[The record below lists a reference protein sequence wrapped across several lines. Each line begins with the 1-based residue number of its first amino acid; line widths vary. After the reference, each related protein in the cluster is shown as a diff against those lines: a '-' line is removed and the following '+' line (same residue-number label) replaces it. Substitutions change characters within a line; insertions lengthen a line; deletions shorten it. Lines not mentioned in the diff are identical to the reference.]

1 MTDANQP
8 PKVAPW
14 RDRIHEVIFEADTR
28 AGKAFDV
35 VLLVLILGSVVAV
48 MLESVP
54 EIQASKAW
62 VFWLHVAEWT
72 FTGLF
77 AVEYVLRLVCV
88 RKPWRYALSFYG
100 VIDLLAIL
108 PAPISLLFPGSQSF
122 AVIRAIRLLRA
133 FRVFKLAH
141 FLSEAT
147 QLRRA
152 LVAGWPKIAVFLMTV
167 LVMIVI
173 VGSAMYFVEG
183 PEAGFTSI
191 PTSVY
196 WAVVTITTVGYG
208 DISPQTPLGKAIASM
223 MMIAGYALIVV
234 PTGVLSAELAR
245 GPKKD
250 PVNTRACP
258 ACGAEGHANDAR
270 FCHACGDEL

>member
-1 MTDANQP
+1 MTEATDS

-14 RDRIHEVIFEADTR
+14 RERIHEVIFEADTP

-35 VLLVLILGSVVAV
+35 VLLILILGSVLAV

-54 EIQASKAW
+54 EINANETW
-62 VFWLHVAEWT
+62 VFWLHVVEWT

-77 AVEYVLRLVCV
+77 AIEYVLRLICV
-88 RKPWRYALSFYG
+88 RKPLRYALSFYG

-108 PAPISLLFPGSQSF
+108 PAPVSLLFPGSQSF

-173 VGSAMYFVEG
+173 VGSAMYFIEG
-183 PEAGFTSI
+183 PDSGFTSI

-208 DISPQTPLGKAIASM
+208 DIAPQTPLGKAIASM

-234 PTGVLSAELAR
+234 PTGVLSAELVR
-245 GPKKD
+245 PSKKE
-250 PVNTRACP
+250 PVNTQACP
-258 ACGAEGHANDAR
+258 ACGAEGHSVDAK
-270 FCHACGDEL
+270 FCRACGEKL

>member
-1 MTDANQP
+1 MTDPEAPPNQHD
-8 PKVAPW
+8 W
-14 RDRIHEVIFEADTR
+14 RERVHEVIFEADTR
-28 AGKAFDV
+28 AGKAFDIA
-35 VLLVLILGSVVAV
+35 LLILILGSIVAV

-54 EIQASKAW
+54 EIGADANW
-62 VFWLHVAEWT
+62 RTALRAAEWV

-77 AVEYVLRLVCV
+77 AVEYVLRLLSV
-88 RKPWRYALSFYG
+88 RKPLRYAFSFFG
-100 VIDLLAIL
+100 IIDLLAIL
-108 PAPISLLFPGSQSF
+108 PAPLSLLFPGSQSF
-122 AVIRAIRLLRA
+122 VVIRAFRLLRA

-141 FLSEAT
+141 FLTEAT

-152 LVAGWPKIAVFLMTV
+152 LLAGWPKIAVFLMTV

-196 WAVVTITTVGYG
+196 WAVVTVTTVGYG
-208 DISPQTPLGKAIASM
+208 DIAPQTPLGKAIASM

-234 PTGVLSAELAR
+234 PTGVLSAELVR
-245 GPKKD
+245 PTKKE
-250 PVNTRACP
+250 PVNTQACP
-258 ACGAEGHANDAR
+258 ACGAEGHAVDAR
-270 FCHACGDEL
+270 FCRACGEKL

>member
-1 MTDANQP
+1 MDETQA
-8 PKVAPW
+8 APGQSTR
-14 RDRIHEVIFEADTR
+14 RDRLHEIIFEADTPG
-28 AGKAFDV
+28 GKAFDV
-35 VLLVLILGSVVAV
+35 ALLLLILGSILAV

-54 EIQASKAW
+54 EIGANATW
-62 VFWLHVAEWT
+62 RFWLRVAEWS

-77 AVEYVLRLVCV
+77 AIEYALRLICV

-100 VIDLLAIL
+100 IIDLLAIL

-141 FLSEAT
+141 FLTEAN
-147 QLRRA
+147 QLRKALRA
-152 LVAGWPKIAVFLMTV
+152 AWPKIGVFLMTV

-173 VGSAMYFVEG
+173 VGSAMYVIEG
-183 PEAGFTSI
+183 EKAGFTSI

-208 DISPQTPLGKAIASM
+208 DIAPQTPLGKAVASL

-245 GPKKD
+245 GVRKE
-250 PVNTRACP
+250 PVSTRACT
-258 ACGAEGHANDAR
+258 ACGADVHAPDAR
-270 FCHACGDEL
+270 FCHACGEKL